1 MLNVNV
7 PNIDPENFLGTRITK
22 QGSQFFNDNF
32 DKRLDPRGQAY
43 YWMKGK
49 IEDNDK
55 DLVFDGRAISD
66 GYASITPLG
75 FNMTNQSYM
84 SDLKEEF

>member
-22 QGSQFFNDNF
+22 QGNQFFNDDF
-32 DKRLDPRGQAY
+32 DQRIDPRGQTY

-49 IEDNDK
+49 IEDNDE
-55 DLVFDGRAISD
+55 DLVFDGKAISD
-66 GYASITPLG
+66 GYASITPIG
-75 FNMTNQSYM
+75 FNMTDESYM
-84 SDLKEEF
+84 HDLKEKF